1 MVTVPDDQERVMR
14 LIAVLDLQTGAR
26 ARLLK
31 LPEVQDFYCQVAL
44 RPDNQVLAA
53 GWCDKVLLYDL
64 YPSRS
69 PLDPEVIFGDDWS
82 LDGLGWARPM
92 ACYSLEDRKEVRG
105 VWFSK
110 EGIVLKVLSEKG
122 DAVLMAVDEEQVIQK
137 TPAPTDE
144 PDKIWCSAITAQ
156 GRAAAS
162 IRDNKVLV
170 WDVPGW
176 GEA

>member
-1 MVTVPDDQERVMR
+1 GC
-14 LIAVLDLQTGAR
+14 TGEC
-26 ARLLK
+26 LL
-31 LPEVQDFYCQVAL
+31 
-44 RPDNQVLAA
+44 LASYPA
-53 GWCDKVLLYDL
+53 GL
-64 YPSRS
+64 

-82 LDGLGWARPM
+82 LDGLGWARPL

-144 PDKIWCSAITAQ
+144 PNKIWCSAITAG

-162 IRDNKVLV
+162 IRDDKVL
-170 WDVPGW
+170 
-176 GEA
+176 